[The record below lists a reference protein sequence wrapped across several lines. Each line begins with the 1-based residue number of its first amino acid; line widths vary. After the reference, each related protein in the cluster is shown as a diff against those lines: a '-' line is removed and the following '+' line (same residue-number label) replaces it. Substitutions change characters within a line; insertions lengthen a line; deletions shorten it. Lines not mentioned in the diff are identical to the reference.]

1 MPRPR
6 TQTDKQLLEASLALM
21 HARGPDTL
29 TFASLSEA
37 CGLAAATLVQRFGSK
52 ATLKQRTLLHAWDRL
67 DERTAQLAA
76 TVPRTPEGAVA
87 LLVGL
92 SEQYG
97 GIKSYAEGLLVLRE
111 DLRDPL
117 LRARGA
123 AWKTTLIDVLD
134 GCAPGAPDCFGLLMA
149 THWQG
154 ALLWWSFDPEKRLEE
169 YVEQSLERL
178 ISSLVKDG
186 ADR

>member
-6 TQTDKQLLEASLALM
+6 TQTDEQLLEASLALM
-21 HARGPDTL
+21 HARGPDAL
-29 TFASLSEA
+29 TFASLSAA
-37 CGLAAATLVQRFGSK
+37 CGLAAATLVQRFGNK

-67 DERTAQLAA
+67 DHRTAQLAA
-76 TVPRTPEGAVA
+76 TIPRTPQGAVA

-97 GIKSYAEGLLVLRE
+97 GIESYAEGLLVLRE

-117 LRARGA
+117 LRDRGA
-123 AWKTTLIDVLD
+123 DWKKALIEVLD
-134 GCAPGAPDCFGLLMA
+134 ECVPDAPEGFGLLMA

-154 ALLWWSFDPEKRLEE
+154 ALLWWSFDPKQRLEK
-169 YVEQSLERL
+169 YVERSLESL
-178 ISSLVKDG
+178 ISALVKSDP
-186 ADR
+186 AR